1 MCAATPGLEA
11 VQIPYRNEASA
22 IGETVGIPDATYSF
36 DLETNSFAI
45 NDDGL
50 VVGAYGLPLD
60 PCSAATA
67 FGQQNPVRARA
78 FVWIPAS
85 YTALPAF
92 VPRGQ
97 VLDLH
102 TLGALPADGRSIAV
116 DVSRTSAWVTGS
128 SGYPFSLNSKAWA
141 WNLAAAVS
149 SGGSLTSIPATDLH
163 PLLGNAEPAQPES
176 ALAGDRSIGTAVRH
190 EAGDAYPIFVGSFTH
205 ACGDQPERWKGFRL
219 RLDQLPDTTSL
230 WGMPLGGFKSSARD
244 IAVHPNAETEDD
256 LFIVGGSYDC
266 WGATL
271 DPCDGPFGPCSQSC
285 FSSHRFGGVW
295 FGPWDDNDENP
306 LWTVDELPFLRDRVD
321 EVLPPIEYGGNIGSD
336 GFRAEVRV
344 NRANAVGELAGVGAR
359 DHTDTVPPTPGV
371 CRHRAGFWWYESMVG
386 WQGWDIDR
394 QYASLQPFAVSIQS
408 RAFGLSQRTPNRPVL
423 LVGGED
429 NTAPFP
435 RAVCWCGYGS
445 NWERSF
451 VAFSGAAP
459 NLVPRVRWDEL
470 NVDGAMDA
478 AYGLDLAAWQIESV
492 HDVNALGQ
500 MVILLRGNSIEAG
513 DRAFPAILTI
523 APDINGDFLVSGP
536 DLASVIAD
544 WGAVPTG
551 LTSTQSDLDGDG
563 QVGST
568 DLATLLGA
576 WGTVADLHPFFCS
589 AGLAGLA
596 GETNESQL
604 GVEITESGV
613 DAALALLGLTDITA
627 LQTWLAGATPEQVQA
642 LGEVLVALA
651 RAGDTPTEGGDG
663 Q

>member
-230 WGMPLGGFKSSARD
+230 WGMRATLRSIPTQRPKTISSSLGEATTAGVRRWIRATARLDLVHNPASVRIVSAVSGSVRGMTTTRIPSGLLTSCPSSATASMRSCLRSST
-244 IAVHPNAETEDD
+244 A
-256 LFIVGGSYDC
+256 
-266 WGATL
+266 ATL
-271 DPCDGPFGPCSQSC
+271 
-285 FSSHRFGGVW
+285 
-295 FGPWDDNDENP
+295 
-306 LWTVDELPFLRDRVD
+306 
-321 EVLPPIEYGGNIGSD
+321 
-336 GFRAEVRV
+336 
-344 NRANAVGELAGVGAR
+344 AR
-359 DHTDTVPPTPGV
+359 MD
-371 CRHRAGFWWYESMVG
+371 F
-386 WQGWDIDR
+386 
-394 QYASLQPFAVSIQS
+394 
-408 RAFGLSQRTPNRPVL
+408 
-423 LVGGED
+423 
-429 NTAPFP
+429 
-435 RAVCWCGYGS
+435 
-445 NWERSF
+445 ERK
-451 VAFSGAAP
+451 
-459 NLVPRVRWDEL
+459 
-470 NVDGAMDA
+470 
-478 AYGLDLAAWQIESV
+478 
-492 HDVNALGQ
+492 
-500 MVILLRGNSIEAG
+500 
-513 DRAFPAILTI
+513 
-523 APDINGDFLVSGP
+523 
-536 DLASVIAD
+536 
-544 WGAVPTG
+544 
-551 LTSTQSDLDGDG
+551 
-563 QVGST
+563 
-568 DLATLLGA
+568 
-576 WGTVADLHPFFCS
+576 S
-589 AGLAGLA
+589 A
-596 GETNESQL
+596 
-604 GVEITESGV
+604 
-613 DAALALLGLTDITA
+613 
-627 LQTWLAGATPEQVQA
+627 
-642 LGEVLVALA
+642 
-651 RAGDTPTEGGDG
+651 
-663 Q
+663 